1 LINADTGDSFMSE
14 INVYKQYFS
23 AECEYNGRSRHA
35 AQVLLTAASEGGII
49 RYEVRV
55 SFFPHD
61 DPEDFA
67 VSYDAESAEL
77 LYEAKGRR
85 SRKREQAYLEE
96 IRTAADR
103 LAEAL
108 GGVIYWDKPL
118 IDARYG

>member
-1 LINADTGDSFMSE
+1 MSE

-23 AECEYNGRSRHA
+23 AECEYNGRPRHA
-35 AQVLLTAASEGGII
+35 VQVILCALSEGGNI

-67 VSYDAESAEL
+67 VSYDAEASEVI
-77 LYEAKGRR
+77 YEAKGRR
-85 SRKREQAYLEE
+85 SKKREHTYLEE
-96 IRTAADR
+96 VRNAADR

-108 GGVIYWDKPL
+108 GGVICWDKPL
-118 IDARYG
+118 IEAHYG